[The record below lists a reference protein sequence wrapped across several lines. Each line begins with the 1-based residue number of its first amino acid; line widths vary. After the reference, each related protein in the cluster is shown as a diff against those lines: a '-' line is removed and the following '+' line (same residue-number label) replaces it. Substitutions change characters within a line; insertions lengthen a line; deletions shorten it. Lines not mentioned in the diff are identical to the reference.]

1 MEDQLSN
8 EKFYNTD
15 PALESSNCADH
26 SHPNENQADLQT
38 SHGTNSHNSSSGNFG
53 SASASASG
61 TTESEQMKVFVTNPN
76 VTYHTRHARR
86 IYVGGIPPNYS
97 DEEELRNFFNK
108 AISKG
113 LDVEN
118 DNSYVISVYMNQKKC
133 YAFVE
138 FNSIELTTACLEMD
152 GIIFKKVTLK
162 IYRANEYRPELVP
175 PTKFIKLDLSSWSF
189 GLATGAGA
197 GSANNAGGGPSF
209 QPSSYMARPDRGTNG
224 GFIAPHSSWRLDQ
237 EVAHNAAPE
246 CLASLIHFANITT
259 IEPNSLVI
267 VGFPYESSNVT
278 PTPKQTSPKQPQQMR
293 GTGTAAAPSCLRKSL
308 STYPC
313 GAICNA
319 ELGLDL
325 AEQPIIDVGDVLAG
339 QSRSETQNLLSTT
352 ISELLLRG
360 SVPFLVGGSR
370 DQTYHSAM
378 GLVAAAGVCVGV
390 MNLSAQVDSTI
401 LDCPEFCNPAGGQL
415 SPTPAH
421 MRSAQRVQNC
431 FGRYVQF
438 GAQGAQ
444 CNAEA
449 AKSITDRGGH
459 IFWLHRDLRTAST
472 ESVAVA
478 QFSRALRN
486 LDACVVHDQQRKGRW
501 FFN

>member
-1 MEDQLSN
+1 MEDQLNTEKYYNAESTTEPSN
-8 EKFYNTD
+8 
-15 PALESSNCADH
+15 SADQAY
-26 SHPNENQADLQT
+26 PGENQADLYT
-38 SHGTNSHNSSSGNFG
+38 NNGSNSHNSSSGNFAAAV
-53 SASASASG
+53 ASANSTA
-61 TTESEQMKVFVTNPN
+61 ESEQMKVFVTNPN

-197 GSANNAGGGPSF
+197 GSNNAPSH
-209 QPSSYMARPDRGTNG
+209 QPSSYMGRPDRGSNG
-224 GFIAPHSSWRLDQ
+224 GFIAPHSSWRL
-237 EVAHNAAPE
+237 ENEAPSNNGAPE
-246 CLASLIHFANITT
+246 CLSSLIHLANIGT
-259 IEPNSLVI
+259 IEPGSLVI
-267 VGFPYESSNVT
+267 VGYPYESSNIA
-278 PTPKQTSPKQPQQMR
+278 PTPSKTSPKQQLPQR
-293 GTGTAAAPSCLRKSL
+293 GAGTAASPGCLRKSL

-339 QSRSETQNLLSTT
+339 QSRSETQALLSTT

-360 SVPFLVGGSR
+360 CVPFLVGGTR

-378 GLVAAAGVCVGV
+378 VRL
-390 MNLSAQVDSTI
+390 
-401 LDCPEFCNPAGGQL
+401 
-415 SPTPAH
+415 
-421 MRSAQRVQNC
+421 
-431 FGRYVQF
+431 
-438 GAQGAQ
+438 
-444 CNAEA
+444 
-449 AKSITDRGGH
+449 
-459 IFWLHRDLRTAST
+459 
-472 ESVAVA
+472 
-478 QFSRALRN
+478 
-486 LDACVVHDQQRKGRW
+486 
-501 FFN
+501 